1 MPFWSTRF
9 HRATLRGRWANQVL
23 PSNCNSARWT
33 SRSSHAEQ
41 LYEAEKRKAH
51 DASQY
56 TYGPPR
62 HVLLSRVR
70 QEHARTRL
78 TWRQGRHHYP
88 TPAMVRDVSTHTHT
102 SRIMQPYASGMME
115 SLATRR
121 GVATYNPQCPPTLP
135 MGPTMHCYREPEH
148 WSRYNDLRIE

>member
-1 MPFWSTRF
+1 MPSWSTRF

-23 PSNCNSARWT
+23 LSNCNSARWT

-41 LYEAEKRKAH
+41 LCEAEKRKAH

-56 TYGPPR
+56 TYGPPC
-62 HVLLSRVR
+62 HALLSRVR

-102 SRIMQPYASGMME
+102 ISDNATVRKWDDGE
-115 SLATRR
+115 SSNWTRR
-121 GVATYNPQCPPTLP
+121 RHVQPSVSSDSAHGSHHALLQGT
-135 MGPTMHCYREPEH
+135 
-148 WSRYNDLRIE
+148 